1 MAEYLE
7 NIRTYRQES
16 IIIDDNADPNNP
28 FVKQLNFIGV
38 GKSVLEFG
46 CSTGYFSEALQKK
59 GCIVVGVEIN
69 PIAAKLAE
77 DFCVQVIVAD
87 LDVGDIEERVKGMK
101 FDVISF
107 GDVLEHLKDPWQVL
121 RDVRSLLKPS
131 GYVVASI
138 PNIAHGAIRLDL
150 LKGNFNYSDS
160 GLLDKT
166 HLRFFTRKTVY
177 ELFAKSGYS
186 VESIDTTIVPIF
198 SESNCVPQVNRLE
211 IDDNI
216 IKQIEESEDSTT
228 LQFVVRAFPISSD
241 EKFHVAQLNYSELLL
256 SHTALQQN
264 HTALQRNHTALQQN
278 HTALQ
283 LKHDALILQYHDLL
297 ANNVL
302 AQDNA
307 LRLESEIDSSAQN
320 LSLISR
326 RLTIAENDIE
336 IFIQLVRSMESSK
349 FWKLRKLYFKVKN
362 IFTYKSKKN

>member
-1 MAEYLE
+1 M
-7 NIRTYRQES
+7 
-16 IIIDDNADPNNP
+16 
-28 FVKQLNFIGV
+28 
-38 GKSVLEFG
+38 
-46 CSTGYFSEALQKK
+46 
-59 GCIVVGVEIN
+59 
-69 PIAAKLAE
+69 
-77 DFCVQVIVAD
+77 
-87 LDVGDIEERVKGMK
+87 
-101 FDVISF
+101 
-107 GDVLEHLKDPWQVL
+107 KDPWQVL

-198 SESNCVPQVNRLE
+198 LESNCVPQVNRLE

-264 HTALQRNHTALQQN
+264 HTALQ
-278 HTALQ
+278 

-297 ANNVL
+297 ANNIL
-302 AQDNA
+302 AQDNT

-326 RLTIAENDIE
+326 RFTIAENDIE

-349 FWKLRKLYFKVKN
+349 FWKIRKLYFKVKN

>member
-1 MAEYLE
+1 MRKVSMTEYLE
-7 NIRTYRQES
+7 NIRNYHQES
-16 IIIDDNADPNNP
+16 INIDDDADPNNP
-28 FVKQLNFIGV
+28 FVKQLKFIGV
-38 GKSVLEFG
+38 EKSVLEFG

-59 GCIVVGVEIN
+59 GCTVVGVEIN

-77 DFCVQVIVAD
+77 KFCVQVIVAD
-87 LDVGDIEERVKGMK
+87 LDLGDIKERVNGMK

-121 RDVRSLLKPS
+121 RDVRSILKPS
-131 GYVVASI
+131 GYIVASI

-177 ELFAKSGYS
+177 ELFAESGYS

-198 SESNCVPQVNRLE
+198 LESNCIPQVDRFE

-241 EKFHVAQLNYSELLL
+241 EKLHVAQVNYSELVIN
-256 SHTALQQN
+256 HAALQQD
-264 HTALQRNHTALQQN
+264 HAALQQDYA
-278 HTALQ
+278 ALQ
-283 LKHDALILQYHDLL
+283 QKHDVLVPKYHDLL
-297 ANNVL
+297 GKNVL
-302 AQDNA
+302 AHDNI
-307 LRLESEIDSSAQN
+307 LRLESKIDQSGQN
-320 LSLISR
+320 LSLNGQ
-326 RLTIAENDIE
+326 RLTIAENDVE
-336 IFIQLVRSMESSK
+336 RCTQLVRSMEGSK
-349 FWKLRKLYFKVKN
+349 FWKLRNLYIKFKNV
-362 IFTYKSKKN
+362 FT

>member
-16 IIIDDNADPNNP
+16 IIIDDSADPNNP

-77 DFCVQVIVAD
+77 DFCIQVIVAD
-87 LDVGDIEERVKGMK
+87 LDVGDIEERVNGMK

-198 SESNCVPQVNRLE
+198 LESNCVPQVNRLE

-256 SHTALQQN
+256 S
-264 HTALQRNHTALQQN
+264 HTALQQN

-362 IFTYKSKKN
+362 ILTYKSKKN